1 MIVADVLAITFTFIG
16 FFITLTA
23 VWLLFGA
30 LWPNVVSRAQDRCH
44 RSPFKAFFAG
54 IGVTA
59 LFTLLIV
66 GLGGLNV
73 PALAGLASA
82 FAIGYSLLGLA
93 GLARFVGTR
102 LPSSIDT
109 ANPWRV
115 LLRGSIVLELTFLFP
130 ILGWLMIF
138 PMALILGCGAATLA
152 LFSRGSASVAT
163 PAPSRER
170 IEVMA

>member
-16 FFITLTA
+16 FFITLAA

-30 LWPNVVSRAQDRCH
+30 FWPNVVGRAHERCQKN
-44 RSPFKAFFAG
+44 PYKTFLIGLLVAAVLIAG
-54 IGVTA
+54 I
-59 LFTLLIV
+59 
-66 GLGGLNV
+66 
-73 PALAGLASA
+73 AGLAAVAPPLSLVFSA
-82 FAIGYSLLGLA
+82 FAIGYSLLGLS

-109 ANPWRV
+109 TSPWRV
-115 LLRGSIVLELTFLFP
+115 HLRGSIVLELTFLFP
-130 ILGWLMIF
+130 ILGWVMIF

-152 LFSRGSASVAT
+152 IFSRRSAPVAT
-163 PAPSRER
+163 PLPSREQ